1 MSEQVTIPKSQEE
14 TASGET
20 KPRISQPI
28 VELLQEIMQT
38 PREYWPNLLKTIRLF
53 RETVS
58 ELPKAPT
65 ARVEEVDLTQLS
77 KEERIKRNQGAIA
90 LINSWVEE
98 GDEEEQTETAEALES
113 VINAD
118 TIDPVQQH
126 QALTKLFQSWRD
138 EGDEEEQTETAE
150 FLRIALDEDRLSNR
164 PLFS

>member
-20 KPRISQPI
+20 QPRISQPI

-65 ARVEEVDLTQLS
+65 APVESVDITKLS
-77 KEERIKRNQGAIA
+77 KEERIKRNQGAID

-98 GDEEEQTETAEALES
+98 GDEQ
-113 VINAD
+113 
-118 TIDPVQQH
+118 
-126 QALTKLFQSWRD
+126 
-138 EGDEEEQTETAE
+138 EQTETAE
-150 FLRIALDEDRLSNR
+150 FLLKALDEDRLSNR
-164 PLFS
+164 PLFPKE

>member
-58 ELPKAPT
+58 ELPKAPP
-65 ARVEEVDLTQLS
+65 APVEEVDITKLS
-77 KEERIKRNQGAIA
+77 KEERIKRNQGAID

-98 GDEEEQTETAEALES
+98 GDEQ
-113 VINAD
+113 
-118 TIDPVQQH
+118 
-126 QALTKLFQSWRD
+126 
-138 EGDEEEQTETAE
+138 EQTETAE
-150 FLRIALDEDRLSNR
+150 FLLKALDEDRLSNR
-164 PLFS
+164 PLFP